1 MTDKI
6 NKLVKM
12 VMDTEE
18 YEPPKISTGIA
29 MFDSIIGGGVP
40 LGSAILLLGEIGAG
54 QNEFAYTSAVR
65 LSKIK
70 SNKKWKEYLSSGIFK
85 GTVIPDKV
93 CYLSL
98 SKSKIDVM
106 QQIRHAFTEDVYKE
120 INDKM
125 IFKDLSSIYFQ
136 RSIVPKSWSSETV
149 DILDKE
155 ENLLKAFIDFL
166 NENAPNSLVIIDSLT
181 DLVINESIHFGD
193 IISVLKG
200 IRRMS
205 KQWNG
210 LIYVILSTNVLD
222 PKKQLV
228 VEDSVD
234 AVFVFEWRAL
244 GSTKR
249 KKIMYIKKFGG
260 LMPQLDDD
268 NIAKFET
275 RITAKGGFMVTNY
288 ERMR

>member
-1 MTDKI
+1 M
-6 NKLVKM
+6 VK
-12 VMDTEE
+12 DTEE

-40 LGSAILLLGEIGAG
+40 LGSVILLLGEIGAG

-70 SNKKWKEYLSSGIFK
+70 SNKKWREYLSSGIFK
-85 GTVIPDKV
+85 GTVVPNKV

-106 QQIRHAFTEDVYKE
+106 QQIRHAFTEDIYTE

-125 IFKDLSSIYFQ
+125 IFKDLSNIYFQ
-136 RSIVPKSWSSETV
+136 RSIIPKSWSSEKV

-181 DLVINESIHFGD
+181 DLV
-193 IISVLKG
+193 
-200 IRRMS
+200 
-205 KQWNG
+205 
-210 LIYVILSTNVLD
+210 
-222 PKKQLV
+222 
-228 VEDSVD
+228 
-234 AVFVFEWRAL
+234 
-244 GSTKR
+244 
-249 KKIMYIKKFGG
+249 
-260 LMPQLDDD
+260 
-268 NIAKFET
+268 
-275 RITAKGGFMVTNY
+275 VTSSHS
-288 ERMR
+288 

>member
-1 MTDKI
+1 
-6 NKLVKM
+6 
-12 VMDTEE
+12 
-18 YEPPKISTGIA
+18 
-29 MFDSIIGGGVP
+29 
-40 LGSAILLLGEIGAG
+40 
-54 QNEFAYTSAVR
+54 
-65 LSKIK
+65 
-70 SNKKWKEYLSSGIFK
+70 
-85 GTVIPDKV
+85 
-93 CYLSL
+93 
-98 SKSKIDVM
+98 
-106 QQIRHAFTEDVYKE
+106 
-120 INDKM
+120 
-125 IFKDLSSIYFQ
+125 
-136 RSIVPKSWSSETV
+136 
-149 DILDKE
+149 
-155 ENLLKAFIDFL
+155 
-166 NENAPNSLVIIDSLT
+166 
-181 DLVINESIHFGD
+181 
-193 IISVLKG
+193 
-200 IRRMS
+200 MS

-268 NIAKFET
+268 DIAKFET